1 MVPAAAA
8 AAAGAAA
15 VGYRAADQRQWAIV
29 KTRACTCVCV
39 SQAGASDP
47 TCARI
52 SFSGSYEDLSAE
64 GKTAEASFAYRAL
77 LSKHPQME
85 EWGKPGAG
93 SHGFHLFKLNIDTIF
108 FLDNYVQYAPKN
120 TALRYA
126 AAAGLTMLCSAVCCV
141 LACAQGGASPLTA
154 EEYFAAQPPP
164 QHSTE

>member
-1 MVPAAAA
+1 MHVH
-8 AAAGAAA
+8 
-15 VGYRAADQRQWAIV
+15 
-29 KTRACTCVCV
+29 V

-108 FLDNYVQYAPKN
+108 FLDNYV
-120 TALRYA
+120 
-126 AAAGLTMLCSAVCCV
+126 CS
-141 LACAQGGASPLTA
+141 
-154 EEYFAAQPPP
+154 
-164 QHSTE
+164 